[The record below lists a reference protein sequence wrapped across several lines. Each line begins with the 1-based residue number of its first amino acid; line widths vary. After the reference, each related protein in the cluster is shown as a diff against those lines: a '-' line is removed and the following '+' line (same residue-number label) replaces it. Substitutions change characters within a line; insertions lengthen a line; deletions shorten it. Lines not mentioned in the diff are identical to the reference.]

1 MTDQDRVLIGR
12 VGKPH
17 GLDGSFV
24 VEGASADP
32 RWFKPGS
39 RILIGGVEVEVLT
52 RRHARARP
60 VIKIDRTVE
69 RGAAIEVP
77 RAALPP
83 TGEDEFYDFELIGL
97 EVFEEGGRS
106 LGPVKAVEHGIAND
120 ALALE
125 SGLLLP
131 LVGACVITIDV
142 AAGRIL
148 VAAGFSNPD

>member
-1 MTDQDRVLIGR
+1 VSNDARVLIGR

-24 VEGASADP
+24 VEGASSDP

-39 RILIGGVEVEVLT
+39 RILIGGVEVEVLA

-60 VIKIDRTVE
+60 VIRIDRSVE
-69 RGAAIEVP
+69 RGAPIEVP
-77 RAALPP
+77 REALPP
-83 TGEDEFYDFELIGL
+83 TAEDEYYDFELIGL
-97 EVFEEGGRS
+97 EVFEEDGRS
-106 LGPVKAVEHGIAND
+106 LGHVKTIEHGIAND

-131 LVGACVITIDV
+131 LIGACVITIDV
-142 AAGRIL
+142 EAGRIL
-148 VAAGFSNPD
+148 VAPGFSTPD